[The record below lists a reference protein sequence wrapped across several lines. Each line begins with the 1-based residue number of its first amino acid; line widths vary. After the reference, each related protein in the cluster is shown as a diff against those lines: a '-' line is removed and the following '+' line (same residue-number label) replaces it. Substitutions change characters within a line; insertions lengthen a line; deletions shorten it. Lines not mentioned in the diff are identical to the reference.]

1 MKKDDVLSQRI
12 QDSFLYLCITSTDF
26 LKMAH
31 SAIKPEY
38 FSSSITKELI
48 QLCYGYFQQFGE
60 APGQHFH
67 DELTALLD
75 TKDEDKRHH
84 ILTYMSRVNEME
96 EPNTAYVISRIN
108 AFVQAREFELGVVKS
123 MKLAQ
128 MGKLDLARQTMQ
140 SSLRVGVEKE
150 EAGHKFFEVDLPSYL
165 LPERSNEPILPLGL
179 DTLDNILRRPMSRT
193 DLVCVFGGFKGKK
206 SFSLV
211 YFGIRA
217 LMRGLKVLHV
227 SHELSLEDTEER
239 YYQGLGG
246 LVKDQELATDGVEFE
261 EIDDDGNTMQIKRLH
276 PGCTKNL
283 EDVRAV
289 RKRAS
294 RFGGE
299 LIIKKYPMGTCTM
312 GELRRY
318 IEYLEMYE
326 GFIPDV
332 VINDYPE
339 KMKLPQTE
347 KRNDVIN
354 DIYLESKGLADEKK
368 FLMIIA
374 SQVTR
379 DALKRAKLRQGD
391 SAEDIR
397 KIGNVDLALGIAQ
410 VGEGGNRMCAT
421 VLANRHGPQYVGC
434 LFAQN
439 LDIGQFCYK
448 TWPMKSKD

>member
-12 QDSFLYLCITSTDF
+12 QDSFLYLCITSVDF

-31 SAIKPEY
+31 TAIKPEY
-38 FSSSITKELI
+38 FSSSITKELV

-60 APGQHFH
+60 APNQHFH
-67 DELTALLD
+67 DELTSLLE
-75 TKDEDKRHH
+75 TKDEDKKHH
-84 ILTYMSRVNEME
+84 FLTYIGRVNEME
-96 EPNTAYVISRIN
+96 APNVAYVVSRIN
-108 AFVQAREFELGVVKS
+108 AFVQAREFELAVVKS

-128 MGKLDLARQTMQ
+128 MGKLDLARENMQ
-140 SSLRVGVEKE
+140 SALRVGVKKE
-150 EAGHKFFEVDLPSYL
+150 EAGCRFFEQDLPSFL
-165 LPERSNEPILPLGL
+165 LPERANEPILPLGL
-179 DTLDNILRRPMSRT
+179 EHLDDMLRRPMSRT
-193 DLVCVFGGFKGKK
+193 DLVCVFAGFKGCK
-206 SFSLV
+206 SWCLIH
-211 YFGIRA
+211 FGIRA

-239 YYQGLGG
+239 YYRGLGCM
-246 LVKDQELATDGVEFE
+246 VNDQDKARDGVEIE
-261 EIDDDGNTMQIKRLH
+261 DIDDDGNVMEIKTIH
-276 PGCTKNL
+276 PKCTRDL
-283 EDVRAV
+283 EDVRGV
-289 RKRAS
+289 RKTAS

-339 KMKLPQTE
+339 KMKLPPSD

-354 DIYLESKGLADEKK
+354 DVYLECKGLADEKK

-379 DALKRAKLRQGD
+379 DALKRHVLKQGD

-397 KIGNVDLALGIAQ
+397 KIGNVDLALGISN
-410 VGEGGNRMCAT
+410 VSNNRMRAN
-421 VLANRHGPQYVGC
+421 VMANRHGLQSVGC
-434 LFAQN
+434 LFSQN
-439 LDIGQFCYK
+439 LDIGQFCCK
-448 TWPMKSKD
+448 TWKVKGKD

>member
-1 MKKDDVLSQRI
+1 M
-12 QDSFLYLCITSTDF
+12 
-26 LKMAH
+26 
-31 SAIKPEY
+31 
-38 FSSSITKELI
+38 
-48 QLCYGYFQQFGE
+48 QFKE

-67 DELTALLD
+67 DELMSHLE
-75 TKDEDKRHH
+75 TKDEDKKHH
-84 ILTYMSRVNEME
+84 FLTYVERMSDME
-96 EPNTAYVISRIN
+96 EPNTAYVVSRIN
-108 AFVQAREFELGVVKS
+108 QFVQAREFELAVVKS

-128 MGKLDLARQTMQ
+128 MGKLDMARENMQ
-140 SSLRVGVEKE
+140 SALRVGVEKE
-150 EAGHKFFEVDLPSYL
+150 EVGSEYFQAELPAYMR
-165 LPERSNEPILPLGL
+165 PDKANEPILPLGL
-179 DTLDNILRRPMSRT
+179 DTLDAILKRPMSRT

-206 SFSLV
+206 SFSLI

-217 LMRGLKVLHV
+217 LMRGLNVLHI

-239 YYQGLGG
+239 YDRGFGSLSN
-246 LVKDQELATDGVEFE
+246 DQHATVEGVDFE
-261 EIDDDGNTMQIKRLH
+261 EIDDDGNVMQIRKIYPNTTH
-276 PGCTKNL
+276 DL
-283 EDVRAV
+283 EAVKSVRT
-289 RKRAS
+289 RAS
-294 RFGGE
+294 RFGGR

-339 KMKLPQTE
+339 KMKLTATD

-354 DIYLESKGLADEKK
+354 DMYLECKGLADEKK

-379 DALKRAKLRQGD
+379 DALRRSKLKQGD

-397 KIGNVDLALGIAQ
+397 KIGNVDLALGISQ
-410 VGEGGNRMCAT
+410 VGENGNRMCAY
-421 VLANRHGPQYVGC
+421 VMANRHGPQFVGC

-439 LDIGQFCYK
+439 LDIGQFAYK
-448 TWPMKSKD
+448 TWPMKSKN

>member
-26 LKMAH
+26 LKMSH

-38 FSSSITKELI
+38 FSSVVTKELI
-48 QLCYGYFQQFGE
+48 QLCYSYYQQFKD

-67 DELTALLD
+67 DELMSFLE
-75 TKDEDKRHH
+75 TKDEDKKHH
-84 ILTYMSRVNEME
+84 FLTYVERINEMDP
-96 EPNTAYVISRIN
+96 PNLSYVISRIN
-108 AFVQAREFELGVVKS
+108 QFVQAREFELAVVKS

-128 MGKLDLARQTMQ
+128 MGKLDIAREVMQ
-140 SSLRVGVEKE
+140 SALRVGVEKE
-150 EAGHKFFEVDLPSYL
+150 EVGSDYFNEDLPAYMR
-165 LPERSNEPILPLGL
+165 PDRANEPILPLGL
-179 DTLDNILRRPMSRT
+179 EVLDNIIKRPMCRT
-193 DLVCVFGGFKGKK
+193 DLVCIFGGFKGKK

-211 YFGIRA
+211 YFGMRA
-217 LMRGLKVLHV
+217 LLRGLNVLHIT
-227 SHELSLEDTEER
+227 HELSLEDTEER
-239 YYQGLGG
+239 YDRGLGS
-246 LVKDQELATDGVEFE
+246 LTNDVDATIEGVDFE
-261 EIDDDGNTMQIKRLH
+261 EVDDDGNVMQ
-276 PGCTKNL
+276 
-283 EDVRAV
+283 V
-289 RKRAS
+289 RKIYPKNTQDLEAVKKVRRKAS
-294 RFGGE
+294 RFGGR

-326 GFIPDV
+326 NFVPDV

-339 KMKLPQTE
+339 KMKIPSGE
-347 KRNDVIN
+347 SRHDAIN
-354 DIYLESKGLADEKK
+354 DFYLDLKGLADEKK

-379 DALKRAKLRQGD
+379 DALKRSKLKQGD

-397 KIGNVDLALGIAQ
+397 KIGNVDLALGISQ
-410 VGEGGNRMCAT
+410 VGESGNRMCAH
-421 VLANRHGPQYVGC
+421 VMANRHGPQGVGC

-448 TWPMKSKD
+448 TWPMKQKD